1 VLTPRLR
8 DRFADE
14 IIKLA
19 GRNVRVEMVR
29 SGGQYGSPQYQV
41 RLLAAPSANV
51 AGVLS
56 EGEQTCVAIAAFL
69 AELATASHSS
79 ALVFDDPI
87 SSLDHKWRDR
97 VAQRLVAEAEVR
109 QVIVF
114 THDLVFLNDIEEAA
128 ERAGVVCET
137 RYIRTTTTTAGVV
150 NADLPWEGMKLSERI
165 HKLEQR
171 ARALAPLRG
180 QGDEETYK
188 REARH
193 FYDDLRAAWERP
205 LEEVAFAH
213 VVMRHR
219 DQIKP
224 KDLPHVSALTRQD
237 CQLWT
242 NNFDKCCG
250 LMAGH
255 DQSRGR
261 NRATPEPDEL
271 LRDAQ
276 TLGTWVRSLRDRQK
290 TIVQA
295 SSGIPVAAAAVVETT
310 GR

>member
-1 VLTPRLR
+1 
-8 DRFADE
+8 
-14 IIKLA
+14 
-19 GRNVRVEMVR
+19 MVR
-29 SGGQYGSPQYQV
+29 AGGQYGSPQYQV
-41 RLLAAPSANV
+41 RLLAAPAANV
-51 AGVLS
+51 TGVLS

-69 AELATASHSS
+69 AELATASHNS

-87 SSLDHKWRDR
+87 GSLDHKWRDR
-97 VAQRLVAEAEVR
+97 VAQRLVTEAAAR

-114 THDLVFLNDIEEAA
+114 THDLIFLNDIEDAA
-128 ERAGVVCET
+128 EHAGLACET
-137 RYIRTTTTTAGVV
+137 RHIRASATTAGMV
-150 NADLPWEGMKLSERI
+150 NADLPWEGMKLLERI
-165 HKLEQR
+165 HKLEER
-171 ARALAPLRG
+171 ARNLVPLRE
-180 QGDEETYK
+180 QEDDETYK
-188 REARH
+188 HAARH
-193 FYDDLRAAWERP
+193 FYDDLRAAWERA

-213 VVMRHR
+213 VIMRHR

-224 KDLPHVSALTRQD
+224 KDLPHVSVLTRQD

-271 LRDAQ
+271 LQDAQ
-276 TLGTWVRSLRDRQK
+276 ALGTWARNLRDRQK

-295 SSGIPVAAAAVVETT
+295 SIGMPVAAVAAVETT
-310 GR
+310 AV